1 MKILILG
8 PLGAGKSSLAYAVNK
23 KFSLPR
29 LNLDEVCRSS
39 VDGSYYPQ
47 EKQFATLEV
56 FLNSHSEW
64 VAEGC
69 QRHLYEKC
77 VLMLLLI
84 CG

>member
-29 LNLDEVCRSS
+29 LNLDEACRCP

-56 FLNSHSEW
+56 FLTATPNGW
-64 VAEGC
+64 LKVASGIFM
-69 QRHLYEKC
+69 KNAP
-77 VLMLLLI
+77 
-84 CG
+84 

>member
-29 LNLDEVCRSS
+29 LNLDEACRCP

-47 EKQFATLEV
+47 EKQLATPNGWLK
-56 FLNSHSEW
+56 
-64 VAEGC
+64 VASGIFMK
-69 QRHLYEKC
+69 KC
-77 VLMLLLI
+77 ALMLLLI

>member
-29 LNLDEVCRSS
+29 LNLDEVCRSP

-47 EKQFATLEV
+47 EKQFAMLEL
-56 FLNSHSEW
+56 FLNGHSEW

-69 QRHLYEKC
+69 QRYLYEKC
-77 VLMLLLI
+77 ALMLLLI